1 MSESADDIIER
12 MQHVRRDVSQDV
24 AGIVETAK
32 TLTDWRYHVKHH
44 PWLLLGG
51 AVALGFLVTPRKKKI
66 PSQDAKELVAL
77 LKKHN
82 VSVAAPAAPAKSL
95 AHTMLGMAAPIVM
108 RHVMGFA
115 QQRFGAMP
123 SGLGGMFAP
132 RPERPEQTAH
142 YEEFNIPR

>member
-12 MQHVRRDVSQDV
+12 MQRVRRDVSQDV

-44 PWLLLGG
+44 PWVLLGG
-51 AVALGFLVTPRKKKI
+51 AVALGFLMAPRKKKKI
-66 PSQDAKELVAL
+66 PREDAKELVAL

-95 AHTMLGMAAPIVM
+95 AHTLLGMAAPIVM
-108 RHVMGFA
+108 RQVMGVA
-115 QQRFGAMP
+115 QHRFGGA
-123 SGLGGMFAP
+123 SGPLGNMFTP
-132 RPERPEQTAH
+132 RPEQPEH